1 MSGLAV
7 GVVVLPLLAGAL
19 VATASWCARP
29 VAARRISIAGAGLT
43 ALCVLALLLCEGGTP
58 VTAIEWLPGAGSMG
72 LAAGATNLYAVLAIA
87 CTAFLVLLGAS
98 EYSPLAGAVM
108 LVALAAANAAFLTD
122 HFLARYV
129 ALEIVAL
136 CVPLLALVEVQDS
149 TGIRLASSGYLLL
162 RLGDAGL
169 LAAILVL
176 KEATGTLGIAPAL
189 EAGLSLDEVRLRW
202 AATGFLLAV
211 WVKLGGWPLHLWSQV
226 GRRLSLASQAWLYAT
241 VVPNLGAYLLYR
253 VAPLLSSTGYLQM
266 ASLWLGAGGAAVA
279 ALVALTQPAPRSAL
293 VYIGAVQG
301 GLALFAGAAG
311 LKSAVWV
318 GMLVLTPVRLLLF
331 LTAGVAQKAGQTR
344 SPRAGACLFALGGL
358 ALSAFG
364 LLTTWWARE
373 AGVPLDALFVAQAA
387 VALIGVWTA
396 QTAWRLSRPLPGA
409 EEGTAV
415 HWTQWATVGLLGGVV
430 LAGGLA
436 FGPLVAAGPM
446 PLPSLPTLLTL
457 LRYAATAPA
466 LLAVLALSLATW
478 RLQRRS
484 GQRPLVAVE
493 PVEEAYDLE
502 EGLARAAQVLRAV
515 VEVGIAE
522 RIVGLVVRAVVSG
535 ARVAWTVE
543 HKGLEEI
550 TSRSARAVVDGALVA
565 HRVVEREGLEGLL
578 QRAVCI
584 VVALSRVLQR
594 WHTGRL
600 RRNLLWVPIA
610 LALAV
615 LTLVVYGW

>member
-19 VATASWCARP
+19 VVTASRRARP
-29 VAARRISIAGAGLT
+29 VAAHRIGIAGAGLT
-43 ALCVLALLLCEGGTP
+43 VLCVLALLRAGGMAP
-58 VTAIEWLPGAGSMG
+58 LVAIEWLPGAGSMG
-72 LAAGATNLYAVLAIA
+72 LTADDSALYVALATACAAL
-87 CTAFLVLLGAS
+87 LVLLGPS
-98 EYSPLAGAVM
+98 EHLPLAGAVT

-136 CVPLLALVEVQDS
+136 CTALVALIEVRGS

-169 LAAILVL
+169 LVAILIL
-176 KEATGTLGIAPAL
+176 KDATGTLGIAPAL

-202 AATGFLLAV
+202 AAIGFLLAV

-226 GRRLSLASQAWLYAT
+226 GRRLSLASQAGLYAT

-279 ALVALTQPAPRSAL
+279 AFVALTQPSPRSAL

-301 GLALFAGAAG
+301 GLALFAAAAG
-311 LKSAVWV
+311 VGSAVWV
-318 GMLVLTPVRLLLF
+318 GILVLTPVRLLLF
-331 LTAGVAQKAGQTR
+331 LAANVARNASSARRR
-344 SPRAGACLFALGGL
+344 SVSACLFGLGGL
-358 ALSAFG
+358 ALAAFS

-373 AGVPLDALFVAQAA
+373 AGVPLAAGNQGLHFVAQAA

-396 QTAWRLSRPLPGA
+396 QTAWRLSRSLPGA
-409 EEGTAV
+409 EEGTAM
-415 HWTQWATVGLLGGVV
+415 HWTQWATVGFLGGVV
-430 LAGGLA
+430 LAGGLM
-436 FGPLVAAGPM
+436 FEPLVRHLSIPA
-446 PLPSLPTLLTL
+446 LPTFPAL

-466 LLAVLALSLATW
+466 LLAVLALSLAAW
-478 RLQRRS
+478 RLL
-484 GQRPLVAVE
+484 PLLSSPPMGGKE
-493 PVEEAYDLE
+493 GGTGEETYDLQ
-502 EGLARAAQVLRAV
+502 EGLAQAARALKAV

-522 RIVGLVVRAVVSG
+522 R
-535 ARVAWTVE
+535 
-543 HKGLEEI
+543 
-550 TSRSARAVVDGALVA
+550 LVA
-565 HRVVEREGLEGLL
+565 LTVQTVVGGAHFVHRVVEREGLEGFLL
-578 QRAVCI
+578 RRSVR
-584 VVALSRVLQR
+584 VVLALSRALQR

-610 LALAV
+610 LGLAV
-615 LTLVVYGW
+615 LALVLYGG

>member
-19 VATASWCARP
+19 VATASRRARP
-29 VAARRISIAGAGLT
+29 MAARGIGIAGAGL
-43 ALCVLALLLCEGGTP
+43 AVLCVLTLLHARGRAP
-58 VTAIEWLPGAGSMG
+58 AVAIEWLPGAGPMG
-72 LAAGATNLYAVLAIA
+72 LTVEDSALYVALATSCAAL
-87 CTAFLVLLGAS
+87 LVPLGAS
-98 EYSPLAGAVM
+98 EHLPLAGAVT

-136 CVPLLALVEVQDS
+136 CAALVALIEVRGS

-176 KEATGTLGIAPAL
+176 QDGSGTLRIAPAL
-189 EAGLSLDEVRLRW
+189 EAGLTLDEVQLRW
-202 AATGFLLAV
+202 AAIGFLLAV

-226 GRRLSLASQAWLYAT
+226 GRRLSLASQAGLYAT

-253 VAPLLSSTGYLQM
+253 VAPLLSSTDYLQM

-279 ALVALTQPAPRSAL
+279 ALVALTQSTPRSGL

-311 LKSAVWV
+311 VKTAVWL
-318 GMLVLTPVRLLLF
+318 GILALTPVRLLLF
-331 LTAGVAQKAGQTR
+331 LTAGMPQKAG
-344 SPRAGACLFALGGL
+344 RANGSRVVACLFALGGL
-358 ALSAFG
+358 ALSAFS

-373 AGVPLDALFVAQAA
+373 VGVPLDALFVAQVA
-387 VALIGVWTA
+387 VALTGVWTA
-396 QTAWRLSRPLPGA
+396 QTAWRLSRPLAVA
-409 EEGTAV
+409 EEGTAMR
-415 HWTQWATVGLLGGVV
+415 WTQWATVGLLGGAV

-436 FGPLVAAGPM
+436 FGPLAAAAPM
-446 PLPSLPTLLTL
+446 PLPSLPTLLTF
-457 LRYAATAPA
+457 LRYAATVPA
-466 LLAVLALSLATW
+466 LLVVLVLCLTAWWL
-478 RLQRRS
+478 RRQS
-484 GQRPLVAVE
+484 GQRLLFVLE
-493 PVEEAYDLE
+493 PAAETYDLQ
-502 EGLARAAQVLRAV
+502 EGLAQAARALKAV

-522 RIVGLVVRAVVSG
+522 RLVALTVQAVVG
-535 ARVAWTVE
+535 
-543 HKGLEEI
+543 
-550 TSRSARAVVDGALVA
+550 GALFV
-565 HRVVEREGLEGLL
+565 HRVVEQEGLEGFLL
-578 QRAVCI
+578 RRSVRAVL
-584 VVALSRVLQR
+584 ALSRAMQR

-610 LALAV
+610 LGLAV
-615 LTLVVYGW
+615 LALVAFGW